1 MYHWSYTIITNE
13 KLILAWDNNPLR
25 NNCSLIKLF
34 SLISEIGNI
43 FKEMVDIVQAAAAEH
58 RKEFDSLH
66 N

>member
-1 MYHWSYTIITNE
+1 
-13 KLILAWDNNPLR
+13 
-25 NNCSLIKLF
+25 
-34 SLISEIGNI
+34 LISEIGNI